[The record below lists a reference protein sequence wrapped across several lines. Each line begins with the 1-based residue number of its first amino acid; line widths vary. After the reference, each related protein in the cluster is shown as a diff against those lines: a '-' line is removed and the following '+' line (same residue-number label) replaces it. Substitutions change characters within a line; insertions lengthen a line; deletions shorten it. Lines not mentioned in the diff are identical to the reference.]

1 MINGGVPIAR
11 IWGIEIRVSLAWTM
25 LIALITVIGAQQ
37 ATIGAPDL
45 NPVVQ
50 WLIGVAVALLF
61 FASVI
66 GHELAHAVVGRRR
79 GVPATSIV
87 LGFIGGLAP
96 LGIQAARPRDELVIA
111 VAGPAVSL
119 VIGVVLLMA
128 GMLVGTIVPSTAPVS
143 GGVVV
148 VAVLNLI
155 LALLS
160 LLPAMPLDGG
170 RAVRALAWARSGD
183 RDRAS
188 RTTTRVGRMV
198 GWTILGVGIALVFG
212 NFVTEGLIA
221 IALGWLFNTGSRT
234 LERRLALEQLLRGVS
249 VSEAMERDVPFVG
262 PSLTI
267 DTFANRFEGPDAVAA
282 MPVVDEDQVVG
293 VLGRR
298 RLVRL
303 GRRRFG
309 RTRVDQVMA
318 TPPQVPFLA
327 PDDALW
333 EAVEIMNAGALDGLA
348 VADGGHLAGLVT
360 RDGLA
365 DAIRIR
371 AAAHAASGG

>member
-1 MINGGVPIAR
+1 M
-11 IWGIEIRVSLAWTM
+11 
-25 LIALITVIGAQQ
+25 IALITVIGAQQ

-61 FASVI
+61 FVSVI
-66 GHELAHAVVGRRR
+66 AHELAHAIVGRRR

-96 LGIQAARPRDELVIA
+96 LGIQAARARDELAIA

-119 VIGVVLLMA
+119 VIGVVLLLA

-148 VAVLNLI
+148 VGVLNLI

-183 RDRAS
+183 RDKAS
-188 RTTTRVGRMV
+188 RTTAQVGRMV
-198 GWTILGVGIALVFG
+198 GWTILGVGIALVLG
-212 NFVTEGLIA
+212 EFVTEGLIA

-234 LERRLALEQLLRGVS
+234 LERRNALEQLLRGVS
-249 VSEAMERDVPFVG
+249 VSEAMQRDVPFVG

-293 VLGRR
+293 VVGRR

-333 EAVEIMNAGALDGLA
+333 EAVELMNAGALDGLA

-365 DAIRIR
+365 DAIRVR
-371 AAAHAASGG
+371 AAAHAATGG